1 MNIMNGLVLVVSLGP
16 GLLTGC
22 STIEKVRGASDAAIV
37 GKESL
42 SLQALRQAHAERR
55 RARAARCHSPLLTPA
70 TISAAASDVDL
81 GEPWIE
87 ELLRDCPEFSAL
99 LSNLVL
105 KRARTAGLCAS

>member
-1 MNIMNGLVLVVSLGP
+1 MKIMDRLVLIVALSLG
-16 GLLTGC
+16 LLAGC
-22 STIEKVRGASDAAIV
+22 STIEKARGVSNAAIV

-42 SLQALRQAHAERR
+42 SLQALRQAQAERH
-55 RARAARCHSPLLTPA
+55 RARSARCHSPLLTPA
-70 TISAAASDVDL
+70 TISAAATDADL

-105 KRARTAGLCAS
+105 KRARMAGLCAS

>member
-1 MNIMNGLVLVVSLGP
+1 MKIMDKLVLIVALGP
-16 GLLTGC
+16 GLLAGC
-22 STIEKVRGASDAAIV
+22 STIEKARGVSDAAIV
-37 GKESL
+37 GKEIL
-42 SLQALRQAHAERR
+42 GLQALRQAQTERQ

-70 TISAAASDVDL
+70 TISAAATDADL

-105 KRARTAGLCAS
+105 KRARTEGLCAS